1 MNTPSPAIVSNI
13 AARRLPKYSLF
24 VLCIVYVLAGS
35 FARDPW
41 KSVDLTSLGYMMS
54 LVDSSSSLL
63 NINMSG
69 ITPELDAL
77 LPYWLGMAAIKLLSW
92 LSPDVAARLTFA
104 ALNLLGMACLWQA
117 IYFLG
122 RNPKAQPVA
131 FAFGGQATPKEYS
144 CAMADA
150 GLLAY
155 VACLGLALPSHE
167 ITPMA
172 FQLNTVCILFA
183 GASCLAFHPKIGIA
197 GVIFGSLLLTLSGA
211 PTIACVL
218 LIGVALLWH
227 QHPQSTLAQKAIF
240 GVAFL
245 VIINLNFKLEL
256 WQWRL
261 VDTGEFNLKLKE
273 QFELLIWFLW
283 PAWPLAAWT
292 LWKWRSHWQIQIWTQ
307 HLTIPIFFFIVTLI
321 SSLLTKNSDRT
332 LLLVLPSIS
341 ALAAFALP
349 TFSRSAAALVDWFTL
364 LFFSICALA
373 IWVVWISLETGIP
386 AQPALNVYRLVPGY
400 THQFQLMPLIIAV
413 IATAIWIKLV
423 IWRVGRHPS
432 AIWKSL
438 ILPAGGSSLCWVLLM
453 SLWLPF
459 LDHAMSYK
467 AWTNELTQ
475 ITGSDKCI
483 YFSNIDRHQ
492 IAGFTY
498 HGNIQFEPIYSP
510 EHKCNWLM
518 EKPNQDA
525 NATIHSKNDWI
536 LKQTMQR
543 PGDKRDV
550 VLLFELNITQK
561 HD

>member
-172 FQLNTVCILFA
+172 FQLNTVCIFFA
-183 GASCLAFHPKIGIA
+183 GASCLAFNPKIGIA
-197 GVIFGSLLLTLSGA
+197 SVIFGSLLLTLSGA

-227 QHPQSTLAQKAIF
+227 QHPQSTIAQKAIF

-292 LWKWRSHWQIQIWTQ
+292 LWKWRSHWQTQIWTQ

-364 LFFSICALA
+364 LFFSLCALA
-373 IWVVWISLETGIP
+373 IWGVWISLETGIP

-475 ITGSDKCI
+475 IIGNDKCI

-498 HGNIQFEPIYSP
+498 HGNIQFEPISSP
-510 EHKCNWLM
+510 EGTCHWLM

-550 VLLFELNITQK
+550 VLLFERAINQK

>member
-13 AARRLPKYSLF
+13 AAIRLPKYSLF
-24 VLCIVYVLAGS
+24 ALCIVYVLAGS
-35 FARDPW
+35 FDRGPW

-54 LVDSSSSLL
+54 LIDNSSSLF
-63 NINMSG
+63 NINMAG

-77 LPYWLGMAAIKLLSW
+77 LPYWMGMAAIKLLPW
-92 LSPDVAARLTFA
+92 FSPDISARLTFSA
-104 ALNLLGMACLWQA
+104 MNLLGMACLWRG

-122 RNPKAQPVA
+122 RNPKAQPVT
-131 FAFGGQATPKEYS
+131 FAFGGQATPKDYS

-183 GASCLAFHPKIGIA
+183 GASSLAFHPKIGMA
-197 GVIFGSLLLTLSGA
+197 AVLLGTLLLTLSGA
-211 PTIACVL
+211 PTIATLL
-218 LIGVALLWH
+218 LIAVAFIWQ
-227 QHPQSTLAQKAIF
+227 QHPQSTKNQKVILGSALFAI
-240 GVAFL
+240 
-245 VIINLNFKLEL
+245 ICLNFSLQL

-261 VDTGEFNLKLKE
+261 VGVQEFNLKLKE

-292 LWKWRSHWQIQIWTQ
+292 LWKWRSHWQTQIWTQ
-307 HLTIPIFFFIVTLI
+307 HLTMPIFFFIITLI
-321 SSLLTKNSDRT
+321 SSLLTQNSDRT

-349 TFSRSAAALVDWFTL
+349 TFSRSVAALVDWFTL
-364 LFFSICALA
+364 LFFSVCALA
-373 IWVVWISLETGIP
+373 IWIVWISLETGIP
-386 AQPALNVYRLVPGY
+386 QQPALNVYRLVPGY
-400 THQFQLMPLIIAV
+400 IHQFQILPLIAAIF
-413 IATAIWIKLV
+413 ATAFWIKLV
-423 IWRVGRHPS
+423 VWRVGRHPS

-438 ILPAGGSSLCWVLLM
+438 ILPAGGTSLCWVLLM

-467 AWTNELTQ
+467 AWTKELVQ
-475 ITGSDKCI
+475 ATGGDKCI
-483 YFSNIDRHQ
+483 YFSTIDRHQ
-492 IAGFTY
+492 IAGFAY
-498 HGNIQFEPIYSP
+498 HGDIRFENISTPQ
-510 EHKCNWLM
+510 HRCHWLL
-518 EKPNQDA
+518 EKSNQ
-525 NATIHSKNDWI
+525 NSNPSTYVGNEWV

-543 PGDKRDV
+543 PGDRSDV
-550 VLLFELNITQK
+550 VLLYERSTIHQ